1 MARAKTRPVVEPEE
15 ETSVTA
21 GERHELKQAARDRI
35 IELAEANGG
44 RITAE
49 MVVEDARDPD
59 SALHAYFEWD
69 VDIAAKQYWL
79 DQARTLIRSV
89 KIVTREERKTV
100 VSVGFVRDPSVDST
114 EQGYI
119 SVRKVRTDEE
129 MARDV
134 LLDEFRRAGAALDRA
149 RKLASVFQMSEAL
162 DEFVERLNMMRDH
175 IAREQPAR
183 ADA

>member
-1 MARAKTRPVVEPEE
+1 MARKTRQVVE
-15 ETSVTA
+15 ETTEGVTA
-21 GERHELKQAARDRI
+21 EERHELKKAARDRI
-35 IELAEANGG
+35 VELADANGG
-44 RITAE
+44 RITPE
-49 MVVEDARDPD
+49 QVIEDARSPD
-59 SALHAYFEWD
+59 SPLHAYFEWD
-69 VDIAAKQYWL
+69 VDLAAKQYWL

-100 VSVGFVRDPSVDST
+100 VSVGFVRDPSLDST

-119 SVRKVRTDEE
+119 SVRKVKTDEE

-149 RKLASVFQMSEAL
+149 RKLAAVFRMDAEVG
-162 DEFVERLNMMRDH
+162 EFIDRLNLMRELV
-175 IAREQPAR
+175 AREQPVR

>member
-1 MARAKTRPVVEPEE
+1 
-15 ETSVTA
+15 
-21 GERHELKQAARDRI
+21 
-35 IELAEANGG
+35 
-44 RITAE
+44 
-49 MVVEDARDPD
+49 
-59 SALHAYFEWD
+59 
-69 VDIAAKQYWL
+69 
-79 DQARTLIRSV
+79 
-89 KIVTREERKTV
+89 
-100 VSVGFVRDPSVDST
+100 
-114 EQGYI
+114 
-119 SVRKVRTDEE
+119 

>member
-1 MARAKTRPVVEPEE
+1 MARRTKQVVVEESE
-15 ETSVTA
+15 QMTA
-21 GERHELKQAARDRI
+21 EERHELKKAARDRI

-44 RITAE
+44 RITPD
-49 MVVEDARDPD
+49 MVVEDARNED
-59 SALHAYFEWD
+59 SPLHAYFEWD
-69 VDIAAKQYWL
+69 VDLAARQHWL

-100 VSVGFVRDPSVDST
+100 VSVGFVRDPGMDST

-149 RKLASVFQMSEAL
+149 RKLAAVFKMDA
-162 DEFVERLNMMRDH
+162 DVGEFIDRLNLMREYV
-175 IAREQPAR
+175 AREQPAR